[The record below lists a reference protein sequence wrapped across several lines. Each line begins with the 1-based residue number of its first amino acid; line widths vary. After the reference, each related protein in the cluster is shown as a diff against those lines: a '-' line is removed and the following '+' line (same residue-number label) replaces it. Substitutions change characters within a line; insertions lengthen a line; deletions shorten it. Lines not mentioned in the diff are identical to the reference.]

1 MADMRGVSGRNEEC
15 RRRDFTECDVIKT
28 RKMKSLFVY
37 LSAFLSGCLLKI
49 KNASVFDESEVV

>member
-1 MADMRGVSGRNEEC
+1 MADMRGVSWRNQEGRG
-15 RRRDFTECDVIKT
+15 RDFTECDVIKT
-28 RKMKSLFVY
+28 RKMESSFVC